1 MRMVQL
7 TAHTLSTL
15 SKHCRK
21 VSLFFP
27 GVLVGVTEMKYVG
40 LVWRWTPRC
49 AAFLFGLLS

>member
-7 TAHTLSTL
+7 TAHELSTL
-15 SKHCRK
+15 SKCCRK

-27 GVLVGVTEMKYVG
+27 GVLVGVTEMKYVCP
-40 LVWRWTPRC
+40 VWRWTPGF